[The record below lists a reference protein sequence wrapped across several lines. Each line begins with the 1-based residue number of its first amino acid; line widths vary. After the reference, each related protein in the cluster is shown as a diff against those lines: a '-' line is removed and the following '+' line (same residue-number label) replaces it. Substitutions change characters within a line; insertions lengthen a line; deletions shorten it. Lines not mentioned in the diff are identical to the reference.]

1 MGVIKVEAVFDAT
14 KSKVWEALTNSES
27 MKIWYFDIANFN
39 LNIGKKFSFY
49 EGEKKEY
56 LHEGEILQVEENKL
70 LQHTW
75 THPEQSNGTSV
86 LTWNIDEIDG
96 KSKVTLTHEGVE
108 SFADAGPILLV
119 PIMKWVGML

>member
-14 KSKVWEALTNSES
+14 KSKVWEALTNSEI

-39 LNIGKKFSFY
+39 LNIGNKFSFY

-75 THPEQSNGTSV
+75 THPEQSLS
-86 LTWNIDEIDG
+86 LIHI
-96 KSKVTLTHEGVE
+96 
-108 SFADAGPILLV
+108 
-119 PIMKWVGML
+119 